1 MIGPLCVGGKSN
13 VSPKP
18 AEYLRDLQNIP
29 GQGNSEK
36 ARMTRQCH
44 SPQTAGTWCG
54 RGSGGVR
61 GDALA
66 PSRSPGPSSCRK
78 LTDIEPVVILIRRI
92 DPSITTLEVIAPFEA
107 SPTQVLRSSSPI
119 PQIPP
124 THRRDCCYSSISTLP
139 RRMQP
144 ALMTSL
150 TPGCHSIKAGTMVP
164 WMALFGRVF

>member
-1 MIGPLCVGGKSN
+1 VLAAKAMLALNQP
-13 VSPKP
+13 
-18 AEYLRDLQNIP
+18 NICAIYKIFP
-29 GQGNSEK
+29 GRGIQKRPG
-36 ARMTRQCH
+36 MTRQCH

-66 PSRSPGPSSCRK
+66 PSRSPGPSCCRK

-139 RRMQP
+139 RRRQP

-150 TPGCHSIKAGTMVP
+150 TPGGHSIKAGTMVP
-164 WMALFGRVF
+164 WMALFRRVF